1 MINKNKFSTYILTC
15 IMVAGFTASPGLGR
29 VPLPTEE
36 SRTSLFR
43 TYDRNR
49 EGKITLQEFLD
60 VNDCRNQSCRER
72 LTKTFQKMDLNGDG
86 VITLEEFLAPLRG
99 KGKK

>member
-1 MINKNKFSTYILTC
+1 MINKYKLPTYVLIF
-15 IMVAGFTASPGLGR
+15 IMVAGFTASPGFGR

-36 SRTSLFR
+36 SRTSLFH

-49 EGKITLQEFLD
+49 DGKITRQEFLD

-86 VITLEEFLAPLRG
+86 AITLEEYLAPLRG